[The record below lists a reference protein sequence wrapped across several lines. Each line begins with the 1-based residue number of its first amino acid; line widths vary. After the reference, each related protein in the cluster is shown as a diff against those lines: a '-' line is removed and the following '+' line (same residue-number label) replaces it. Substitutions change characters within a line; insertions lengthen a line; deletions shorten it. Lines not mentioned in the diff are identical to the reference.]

1 MTQLKDIML
10 KALKDFAEDLNKLLK
25 SLIENFVLEDIKINV
40 EAARTLFEE
49 ESILLT
55 VHVLLRFKEETYQTL
70 IETFKE
76 SLGHDNRIRIV
87 RIDENMPAIE
97 LEIMLKPIILPKL

>member
-1 MTQLKDIML
+1 
-10 KALKDFAEDLNKLLK
+10 
-25 SLIENFVLEDIKINV
+25 VLEDIKINA

-70 IETFKE
+70 IEAFKE
-76 SLGHDNRIRIV
+76 SLGHD
-87 RIDENMPAIE
+87 
-97 LEIMLKPIILPKL
+97 LKFFLS